1 MLVGATMPNAGT
13 KNIHLH
19 VERSWPA
26 AAWVR
31 TGREHHSIGPRLRQ
45 FFVRVGEE
53 SRAAALR
60 AAVQQGP
67 QGRTL
72 VFANTLA
79 TAEEAEAEL
88 RGVRTC
94 AAFHNGVSPEERRE
108 HLAAFQQGELP
119 VLVCTGLAS
128 RGIDFTDVAHVVQY
142 EMAANAVEYLHRVGR
157 TARAGRAGRAITI
170 VTQYDVELYQRI
182 EQMIG
187 QRLGEF
193 DAPQD
198 EVLLLLERVSE
209 AQRHASMEMRAADS
223 RGKGK
228 GGGKGKRSAEGEA
241 EDASAEPELQRM
253 IDQQARRKQKK
264 KR

>member
-1 MLVGATMPNAGT
+1 M
-13 KNIHLH
+13 
-19 VERSWPA
+19 VEMTRDDPRWPEI
-26 AAWVR
+26 R
-31 TGREHHSIGPRLRQ
+31 
-45 FFVRVGEE
+45 
-53 SRAAALR
+53 
-60 AAVQQGP
+60 
-67 QGRTL
+67 
-72 VFANTLA
+72 
-79 TAEEAEAEL
+79 
-88 RGVRTC
+88 
-94 AAFHNGVSPEERRE
+94 
-108 HLAAFQQGELP
+108 
-119 VLVCTGLAS
+119 
-128 RGIDFTDVAHVVQY
+128 
-142 EMAANAVEYLHRVGR
+142 
-157 TARAGRAGRAITI
+157 RAGRAITI